1 MWKYISGF
9 RKSLKRKRKKK
20 TRKLL
25 VIQRAQRST
34 RRTGRKFS
42 AKWQVGRPWLQHDQH
57 KGMIC
62 KWCIENKATFMAQ
75 SVFNSARFIDGCTS
89 YKAESIAYHEKSA
102 AHLLAQQCHKAKQHP
117 EKTPANLVRQQML
130 KQYTGKL
137 RLLFRNA
144 HAVSKNFWA
153 SENLSGRVHFEGYS
167 PEWRVLSQLS
177 VRPCAGRPKKDGRRG
192 ERIAALLKNRSQSA
206 FRANVISTTPERDR

>member
-1 MWKYISGF
+1 MRDNVASELFMINACSPGK
-9 RKSLKRKRKKK
+9 LKIEVIPCQYVEVYFGVPKVVEEKKK
-20 TRKLL
+20 EKNPK
-25 VIQRAQRST
+25 AACDSKGSKEYEKNRS
-34 RRTGRKFS
+34 RKFS

-62 KWCIENKATFMAQ
+62 KWCIENKATFMPQ

-117 EKTPANLVRQQML
+117 EKMPANLVRQQML

-177 VRPCAGRPKKDGRRG
+177 IQPCK
-192 ERIAALLKNRSQSA
+192 
-206 FRANVISTTPERDR
+206 